1 METKLIEI
9 IERGSIPASNLSNIE
24 TRLLHSIAFERKEE
38 KKRSQT
44 CVFFSK
50 QEMHHFISIFYFVF
64 FDSKLM
70 PIFNEW
76 LTTNKRICHL
86 PPPPP
91 PLKFK
96 HFSFHL
102 DSAQVY
108 LMSIQLQ
115 QILATAGFVTQAQ
128 KEIKKSNLSFCC
140 RCCSRFLWLWCG
152 LSFVKKTFFEKI
164 SIFWLLWQKKKK
176 FWVSSNLGSV
186 WYWQTQ
192 SPE

>member
-1 METKLIEI
+1 MKTKLIEI

-86 PPPPP
+86 PPPPSSQIETFFFSSRFSAG
-91 PLKFK
+91 LFDVYTATTNSGNGGFCHTGTKRNKKVKFK
-96 HFSFHL
+96 FLLSL
-102 DSAQVY
+102 LQPISLT
-108 LMSIQLQ
+108 LMRFI
-115 QILATAGFVTQAQ
+115 
-128 KEIKKSNLSFCC
+128 FCQEN
-140 RCCSRFLWLWCG
+140 
-152 LSFVKKTFFEKI
+152 V
-164 SIFWLLWQKKKK
+164 FWE
-176 FWVSSNLGSV
+176 N
-186 WYWQTQ
+186 
-192 SPE
+192 